1 MEDGPYKEQ
10 ELEQEAKY
18 KMERIWESEC
28 KTMKGKICQK
38 HEWTRTLCL
47 CAEERC
53 VRVCVVVMLLP
64 LSLRSL
70 IILWCA
76 WPELCV
82 SEKREGEPRFFF
94 RRGCGGQGVD
104 GTAGATREGVTLP
117 HSIFFT
123 VSCVAAIISVR
134 CESCA
139 VSLCVVSRVS
149 VRLWQ
154 CGLFAQLWVC
164 SQPSASY
171 CCLKEK

>member
-1 MEDGPYKEQ
+1 
-10 ELEQEAKY
+10 
-18 KMERIWESEC
+18 MERIWESEC

-104 GTAGATREGVTLP
+104 GTAGATREGAAATLP

-134 CESCA
+134 CESCRLL
-139 VSLCVVSRVS
+139 VCRVS
-149 VRLWQ
+149 CVCPALAMWLVRPTV
-154 CGLFAQLWVC
+154 GV
-164 SQPSASY
+164 
-171 CCLKEK
+171 